1 MKGVRFY
8 RESTG
13 GIVAVHTDTVTRA
26 YERATGLGPFGVAH
40 VYDPPQGDDLG
51 AVTFSRAYLAD
62 KCTPITEARAR
73 KLDPALVAY
82 MEQPE

>member
-8 RESTG
+8 REFTG
-13 GIVAVHTDTVTRA
+13 GVIAVETGPATRA

-40 VYDPPQGDDLG
+40 AFVPPLAGDLC
-51 AVTFSRAYLAD
+51 AVTFSHSYLD
-62 KCTPITEARAR
+62 RCTPITEARAR

>member
-1 MKGVRFY
+1 MKGARFY

-40 VYDPPQGDDLG
+40 ASHPPLAGDLC
-51 AVTFSRAYLAD
+51 AVTFSHSYLD
-62 KCTPITEARAR
+62 RCTPISEARAR

>member
-8 RESTG
+8 REFTG
-13 GIVAVHTDTVTRA
+13 GVIAVETDPATRA

-40 VYDPPQGDDLG
+40 ASHPPLAGDLC
-51 AVTFSRAYLAD
+51 AVTFSHSYLD
-62 KCTPITEARAR
+62 RCTPISEARAR
-73 KLDPALVAY
+73 QLDPALVAY

>member
-26 YERATGLGPFGVAH
+26 YERATGLGPFGAAH
-40 VYDPPQGDDLG
+40 VYDPPQGDDVA
-51 AVTFSRAYLAD
+51 AVTFSHSYLD
-62 KCTPITEARAR
+62 RCTPISEARAR
-73 KLDPALVAY
+73 QLDPALVAY

>member
-8 RESTG
+8 LESTG
-13 GIVAVHTDTVTRA
+13 GVIAAETDPATRA
-26 YERATGLGPFGVAH
+26 YERAMGLGPFGVAH

>member
-13 GIVAVHTDTVTRA
+13 GVIAVETGPATRA

-40 VYDPPQGDDLG
+40 VYDPPQGDDVA

-73 KLDPALVAY
+73 KLDPALAAY

>member
-8 RESTG
+8 LESTG
-13 GIVAVHTDTVTRA
+13 GVIAAHIDPATRA

-40 VYDPPQGDDLG
+40 AYDPPLTDDLG
-51 AVTFSRAYLAD
+51 AVTLSHSYLD
-62 KCTPITEARAR
+62 KCTPISEARAR
-73 KLDPALVAY
+73 KLDPALIAY